1 MGHFLFPTL
10 CEFSFNKVWVF
21 GGSQWGFSHSSSQR
35 WWIIKPGT
43 VKHYQDI
50 HHWTPRWI
58 WANFQFY
65 NRTEQFSPSVLQFY
79 FGQWTHLMRALTQD
93 DDEALIVQEKPQ
105 SKAHDDDP
113 RELQQKHT
121 ETQVSQTKQYPDMK
135 QTCVSTRAFNLVT
148 DVECVRGLHWHL
160 KMQQCVQLT
169 VQCCVSGL
177 LLVSKEHHPEQAQ
190 P

>member
-1 MGHFLFPTL
+1 MARFVLAYISASGRLVKGSTGKIYWPLVNMLVRITLLSRKSSKTSTMGHFLFPTL
-10 CEFSFNKVWVF
+10 CEFGFNKVWVF
-21 GGSQWGFSHSSSQR
+21 GGSQWVFSHSSSQR

-93 DDEALIVQEKPQ
+93 DNEALIVQEKPQ
-105 SKAHDDDP
+105 SKAHDNDP

-135 QTCVSTRAFNLVT
+135 QTCVSTMA
-148 DVECVRGLHWHL
+148 
-160 KMQQCVQLT
+160 
-169 VQCCVSGL
+169 
-177 LLVSKEHHPEQAQ
+177 
-190 P
+190 